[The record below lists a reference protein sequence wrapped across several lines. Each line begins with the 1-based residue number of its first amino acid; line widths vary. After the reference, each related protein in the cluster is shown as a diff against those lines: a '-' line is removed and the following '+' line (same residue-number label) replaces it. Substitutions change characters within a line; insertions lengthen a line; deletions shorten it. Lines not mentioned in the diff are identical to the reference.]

1 MEAQP
6 KDETNLNLLERKQ
19 LEQVEPEIRAYK
31 SRWIVLTIFIVY
43 AAVNSYQWVEYSIIN
58 NIVMKYYNVSAVTVE
73 WTSIIYMALYAPLVI
88 PASYVL
94 DKKVSTK
101 FCRSDL
107 TFLHLGIARCWFDW
121 WIRNNSRNCH

>member
-1 MEAQP
+1 MMEAQP

-94 DKKVSTK
+94 DKKVSTN
-101 FCRSDL
+101 
-107 TFLHLGIARCWFDW
+107 I
-121 WIRNNSRNCH
+121 